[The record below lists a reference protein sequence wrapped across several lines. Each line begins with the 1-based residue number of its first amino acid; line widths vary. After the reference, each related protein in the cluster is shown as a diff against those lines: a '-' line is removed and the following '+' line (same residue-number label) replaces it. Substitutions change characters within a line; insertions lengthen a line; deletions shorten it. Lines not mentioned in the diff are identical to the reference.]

1 MLTNHVPL
9 INTLTVA
16 MESKIRE
23 GLVGFLWLSGFPGR
37 WDEESKSKQQLFPG
51 KHKSP
56 SINQQLGCIC
66 NLCFDENKYFMFGCH
81 AVVALE
87 EVTYFWQE
95 LLIIGSDGPMMPW

>member
-1 MLTNHVPL
+1 MAERISRSVGTRRVKANTNFSP
-9 INTLTVA
+9 VA
-16 MESKIRE
+16 
-23 GLVGFLWLSGFPGR
+23 
-37 WDEESKSKQQLFPG
+37 G

-81 AVVALE
+81 AVVALG

-95 LLIIGSDGPMMPW
+95 LLIIGSAGPRMPW